1 MPIVGRSKIDH
12 PSLGTVGG
20 STLHAQIEN
29 IYTNIGNHLAGRY
42 FAFATIANNT
52 TSTIDHNFGAPFAD
66 YKVYIY
72 TGSHPSLTRVSN
84 PSASGWTII
93 ATPGFERTRINVTT
107 PATGGPHTFAVFMTQ
122 GRGAE
127 ILDDLDDVL
136 IASTPSD
143 NAILVYDAANSRWI
157 PSSAFVEGVLLP
169 RGTSAQRPAASDGI
183 IRYNTDTS
191 SYEGYS
197 AGAWSSLGGGGTV
210 DRVTQASHAFVV
222 GDILYLNGSVYTKA
236 IATASNTAEVVGMV
250 SRVVDAN
257 TFEMTIS
264 GEVTGLSGL
273 VVGEAYFLSPTVAGT
288 MSVTEPTTLGH
299 VSLPLGVASS
309 TTSFYVTLKRGSVV
323 GGTNARTQISLQ
335 NNTTAIIQDVSAFEA
350 GQLTGWIYIDA
361 STDLRFFVSAPFARN
376 GANTDWNISPSYMGD
391 TPPAGF
397 SISITSAGVIRYTM
411 PLVTGFS
418 AANINYALNAPAVGA
433 TFPLSIDAST
443 IQSGTIAA
451 ARLASFVPTQTRY
464 TSGSGTYNVPS
475 GVKWLRIRM
484 VGGGGGGGGGSTA
497 NGGGGGA
504 GGGAGGYCES
514 VISSPNA
521 TYSYAV
527 GSGGAG
533 GAGGAA
539 GANGNAGNNTTFSTF
554 TASGGGL
561 GTGAPNTASGN
572 GGSPAGSGG
581 SASGANINMAG
592 GGGSAGYVGQA
603 NNYGGSGGA
612 GGNSAF
618 GSGGASV
625 FANSNGNA
633 GGTNSGAGGSGGGG
647 GSTAGTGGAGA
658 AGIIIIDEYYY

>member
-93 ATPGFERTRINVTT
+93 ATPGFEQTRINVTT

-418 AANINYALNAPAVGA
+418 TANINYALNAPAVGA
-433 TFPLSIDAST
+433 TFPLS
-443 IQSGTIAA
+443 
-451 ARLASFVPTQTRY
+451 V
-464 TSGSGTYNVPS
+464 SGSSIIGGIPTVNTINENTTGNGVQIQGRTTSSAISS
-475 GVKWLRIRM
+475 GYIGETIEKRQ
-484 VGGGGGGGGGSTA
+484 STLTVFPGA
-497 NGGGGGA
+497 NGGWGDATFSDATQILQLTAGKWSISATLLASGGTGVTEYYL
-504 GGGAGGYCES
+504 GIG
-514 VISSPNA
+514 
-521 TYSYAV
+521 TAV
-527 GSGGAG
+527 GS
-533 GAGGAA
+533 
-539 GANGNAGNNTTFSTF
+539 
-554 TASGGGL
+554 
-561 GTGAPNTASGN
+561 
-572 GGSPAGSGG
+572 
-581 SASGANINMAG
+581 SASDIVFGDNGLVITR
-592 GGGSAGYVGQA
+592 SASADWASLSIPNYVVQITGTT
-603 NNYGGSGGA
+603 NYRLKLV
-612 GGNSAF
+612 
-618 GSGGASV
+618 ASYPT
-625 FANSNGNA
+625 
-633 GGTNSGAGGSGGGG
+633 GTNPSYRCRLSAIRI
-647 GSTAGTGGAGA
+647 A
-658 AGIIIIDEYYY
+658 